1 MEGEENVEEGTK
13 KTRRKSRKPITRE
26 GRLYLAAVLGAEA
39 AKPCVLVVEDRPD
52 CALLYERLLREAG
65 FHVQLAAG
73 GEEGLRK
80 VRSHRPELVLMDRR
94 MPLMDGIEALDEV
107 RKDPIIAGTRVVIHS
122 VVLQPQPDA
131 RQTARLLCA
140 VRKALTP

>member
-1 MEGEENVEEGTK
+1 MEEGAK
-13 KTRRKSRKPITRE
+13 KTKRKARKPIGRE
-26 GRLYLAAVLGAEA
+26 ERLYLARVLGAEA
-39 AKPCVLVVEDRPD
+39 AKPCVLVVEDRPEH
-52 CALLYERLLREAG
+52 ALLYERLLREAG

-107 RKDPIIAGTRVVIHS
+107 QKDPIIAGTRVVIHS
-122 VVLQPQPDA
+122 MQLDPGAPTDA
-131 RQTARLLCA
+131 RDAARLA
-140 VRKALTP
+140 GAMRKALGS